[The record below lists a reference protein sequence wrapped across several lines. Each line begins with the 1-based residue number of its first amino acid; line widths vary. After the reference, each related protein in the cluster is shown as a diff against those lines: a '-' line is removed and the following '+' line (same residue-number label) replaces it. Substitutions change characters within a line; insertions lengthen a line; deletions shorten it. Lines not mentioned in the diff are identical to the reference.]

1 MDIRDYKR
9 AEIDLKILER
19 DRRAEIVEWKRVKG
33 EWARDDAILNKH
45 RRALDS
51 KKRQIDQQE
60 IDDTGHYE
68 KQKVG
73 FENTM
78 EFSPYMKVKRFL
90 DEQYPEYASS
100 LLDSISD
107 GQYESKKWMSEIL
120 KYWKFGSKEPWKIEI
135 AGSWFGWPFI
145 ELLDDAIVKIDSIDL
160 YDIDEVC
167 HEVVRKYIY
176 HFKPKYKINQY
187 HDFFERGDK
196 RIRHMIICT
205 SCEHMPDI
213 ATMKEYYKDTPK
225 PVLALQSNDYTNL
238 KEHENCVEN
247 YTELAQKNEIKNI
260 LYQGEKDFGYYKRF
274 MIIGTW

>member
-1 MDIRDYKR
+1 MFIKDIKK
-9 AEIDLKILER
+9 AEVDLKLLNR
-19 DRRAEIVEWKRVKG
+19 DRRVNVAETEKLQRMIDR
-33 EWARDDAILNKH
+33 
-45 RRALDS
+45 
-51 KKRQIDQQE
+51 KKRHLDQQV
-60 IDDTGHYE
+60 IDDTGSYE
-68 KQKVG
+68 KNKVDI
-73 FENTM
+73 ENVI
-78 EFSPYMKVKRFL
+78 EWSPYMKVKRFL
-90 DEQYPEYASS
+90 DESFPEYSSS

-145 ELLDDAIVKIDSIDL
+145 ELLEECVTKIESIDL

-187 HDFFERGDK
+187 HDFFERGDE

-205 SCEHMPDI
+205 SCEHMPDN

-225 PVLALQSNDYTNL
+225 PILALQSNDYVDL
-238 KEHENCVEN
+238 REHENCVES
-247 YTELAQKNEIKNI
+247 YSELAQKNEIENVM
-260 LYQGEKDFGYYKRF
+260 YQGERDFGFYKRF
-274 MIIGTW
+274 MVIGTW